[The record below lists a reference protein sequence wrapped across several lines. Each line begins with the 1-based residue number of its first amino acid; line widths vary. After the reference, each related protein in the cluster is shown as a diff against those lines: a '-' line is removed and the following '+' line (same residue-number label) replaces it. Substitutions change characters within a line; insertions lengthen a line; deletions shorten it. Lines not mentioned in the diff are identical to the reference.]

1 MAGTDIREAI
11 EKGDITVGI
20 ELGSTRIKAV
30 AIDASTRPIA
40 KGSYEWTQQLK
51 AGYWSLS
58 LDEVWRGL
66 QESYQRMSQ
75 EIYDR
80 YHIRLKKLAALGI
93 SGMMHGYLAFDQ
105 EGKLLVPFRT
115 WQNNYA
121 REAGAKLT
129 HQFQFNVPERWSI
142 AQYYQCV
149 CNREAHVKDVA
160 YLTTLS
166 GYVHWQLTDEK
177 VLGIGDASGM
187 FPIDAQQNT
196 YRKDLMAQF
205 DALMKEQGF
214 SQSIESILPKVYQ
227 AGERAGLLTATG
239 AKRLDPDGFLKAG
252 CVMCPPEGDA
262 GTGMIATNSIAP
274 KTGNVS
280 AGTSIFSMIVLEQP
294 LKQVDPD
301 VDIVM
306 TPAGDEVAMIHANNC
321 TSDINQWMHLF
332 EEVFQVMGVSY
343 DKETLWTRLFE
354 QATQG
359 DDDLG
364 QLLSYGY
371 VSGEFITDIK
381 QGFPLFM
388 CLEERELTLANF
400 MKTHIY
406 SALSTLKIG
415 VDRLKKHENI
425 ALDRMTG
432 HGGIFKT
439 KNVVQ
444 RYLAAALETP
454 ITVMETANEG
464 GAWGIAV
471 LARYIIENH
480 TTLDGYLNTIFKDN
494 LHTSTW
500 SPQPQDIESFK
511 AYIQRFEKYLT
522 LERELNKKHSN
533 RERRDE

>member
-239 AKRLDPDGFLKAG
+239 AKRLDPDGFLEAG

-388 CLEERELTLANF
+388 RLEERELTLANF

>member
-1 MAGTDIREAI
+1 MVDTDIREAI
-11 EKGDITVGI
+11 EIGDITVGI

-30 AIDASTRPIA
+30 AIDNSTRPIA
-40 KGSYEWTQQLK
+40 KGSYEWTQQLN

-66 QESYQRMSQ
+66 QESYHRMSQ

-80 YHIRLKKLAALGI
+80 YRIRLKKLAALGI

-105 EGKLLVPFRT
+105 EGELLVPIRT

-149 CNREAHVKDVA
+149 CNGEAHVKDVA

-166 GYVHWQLTDEK
+166 GYVHWQLTGEK

-187 FPIDAQQNT
+187 FPIDAQQHT

-205 DALMKEQGF
+205 DTLMEGQGF

-239 AKRLDPDGFLKAG
+239 AKRLDSDGFLEAG

-388 CLEERELTLANF
+388 RLEERELTLANF

-415 VDRLKKHENI
+415 VDRLKKQESI

-439 KNVVQ
+439 KNVLQ
-444 RYLAAALETP
+444 RYLAATLETP

-471 LARYIIENH
+471 LARYVLENH
-480 TTLDGYLNTIFKDN
+480 MTLDDYLNTIFTDN

-522 LERELNKKHSN
+522 LERDLNKKHSKTN
-533 RERRDE
+533 FNNH